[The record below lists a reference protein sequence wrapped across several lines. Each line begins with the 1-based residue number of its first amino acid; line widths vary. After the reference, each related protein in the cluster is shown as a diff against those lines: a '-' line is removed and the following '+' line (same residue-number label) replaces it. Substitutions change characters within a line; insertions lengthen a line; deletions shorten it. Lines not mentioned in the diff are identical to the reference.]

1 MYSCIFIDIVFL
13 RAWYPVKPRK
23 FYNPVTSL
31 LLSTKDKWQGMRT
44 TGQVRKELNLH
55 APQNV
60 DSIYKPIERKERRFN
75 ALKVPKALQ
84 ADLPFANKPKN
95 ATKSKKESYLS
106 KRAVIL
112 EPEEKKIVTLM
123 QQLNTLR
130 NEKDRKRK
138 IKNVER
144 LDAYAKKKAKVA
156 EQNESKTKERRKDY
170 FRKQQSA
177 ASRAS

>member
-1 MYSCIFIDIVFL
+1 
-13 RAWYPVKPRK
+13 
-23 FYNPVTSL
+23 
-31 LLSTKDKWQGMRT
+31 MRT
-44 TGQVRKELNLH
+44 TGQVRKELEIH

-75 ALKVPKALQ
+75 TLKVPKSLQ

-95 ATKSKKESYLS
+95 STKAKKESYLS

-112 EPEEKKIVTLM
+112 EPEEKKIYTLM

-138 IKNVER
+138 VKNAER

-156 EQNESKTKERRKDY
+156 ETNDVKTKERRKDY
-170 FRKQQSA
+170 FRKEQSKSSRA
-177 ASRAS
+177 ASSSRH

>member
-1 MYSCIFIDIVFL
+1 
-13 RAWYPVKPRK
+13 
-23 FYNPVTSL
+23 
-31 LLSTKDKWQGMRT
+31 MRT
-44 TGQVRKELNLH
+44 TGQVRKALEMH

-75 ALKVPKALQ
+75 TLKVPKSLQ

-95 ATKSKKESYLS
+95 ATKSKKQSYLS

-156 EQNESKTKERRKDY
+156 ETNDVKSKERRKDY
-170 FRKQQSA
+170 FRKEQSKTTHA
-177 ASRAS
+177 ANSTR